1 MSVYAT
7 LMTLKPET
15 IRADMLHAVVFQVVD
30 CLTADD
36 TARGDY
42 PRPIPGLIRPLLRWT
57 TEYTP
62 TQKVKSDM
70 EVESATAGR

>member
-1 MSVYAT
+1 MP
-7 LMTLKPET
+7 LM
-15 IRADMLHAVVFQVVD
+15 RDAVLFQVVD

-42 PRPIPGLIRPLLRWT
+42 PRPVPGVMRPMLRWT

-62 TQKVKSDM
+62 NE
-70 EVESATAGR
+70 EVDASSAPALTTSHQTPTAVTK